1 LMDASCSCE
10 PLGRHGNLVVQGE
23 LGMPVERHNSVRSF
37 ALVQRTQLSVIPA
50 GTRPSLFG
58 GD

>member
-1 LMDASCSCE
+1 
-10 PLGRHGNLVVQGE
+10 
-23 LGMPVERHNSVRSF
+23 MPVERQNSVRSF
-37 ALVQRTQLSVIPA
+37 ALVQRAQLGVIPA